1 MENLAQLETLCGRLY
16 ESQDSAERAY
26 VENTL
31 GCFSRDSNNIPQLQY
46 ILENARNPYAVIYAS
61 SSLLKHVTENT
72 LSLQLRIQIRN
83 LAINYLA
90 ARGAELEHFT
100 MISVIQLLSRVTK
113 VSWFDDDIFRE
124 IVRDTMTFFNQEAK
138 HYAVGLKVL
147 NQLVSEMNQKTAELS
162 SVDHRKVSSKFRD
175 EALLQ
180 IFEISLTSLHGL
192 KNDAQPKL
200 QELALSLSLQCLSFD
215 FAGMSVDESS
225 DDVGS
230 IQLSAYWKPII
241 EEPSTVNI
249 YFEYYAATNPPLT
262 KLSLQCLT
270 LLVSVRRSLFTSNV
284 SRMQFVNSLMMG
296 TKDILEKGRGL
307 NDHDNYH
314 EFCRL
319 LGRFKIHYQMSEMM
333 SMEGYNA
340 WICLVSD
347 FTLKSLKS
355 WKWASSSVFYLLGLW
370 SRMVQALP
378 HLKGDFPG
386 IVRLD
391 ELVPKI
397 LEGFVSSRFESLQT
411 EFPDDLVEDPLD
423 KIDVIQDQLD
433 FYPHLCRFQY
443 GSCSTHLMNVLDP
456 ILQEYMEG
464 VTQLD
469 HLTTSNIG
477 VLEIKLAWM
486 VHIIAAIL
494 RIKGISSGPNEIID
508 AELSAR
514 VLRLI
519 NAMDSGAYVQRYG
532 ELSRQRL
539 ELAVLSF
546 FQSFRKTCIGDQ
558 TIHSSKLY
566 VRLSELLGLHD
577 HHLVLDVMVRKVATN
592 LKCFSEES
600 EEVLDQTLTFFLEL
614 ASGYMTSKLLL
625 KLEALQYITANHNRH
640 FRFLEDYR
648 CRKRTKFYCIIG
660 SLVFMED
667 SIIKFRQ
674 SMDPFLQVLVNLES
688 TSDHVFRSDTVKCA
702 LAGLMRDLR
711 GIAMAAN
718 SRRTYGFLFDW
729 LYPAHMPL
737 LLRTIATWADAPEVM
752 NPLLKLVAELVLNK
766 SQRLAF
772 DQSSVNGILLFRE
785 VSKVLVAYGSRI
797 LNISSQG
804 DVYSAKY
811 KGVWVSLVVLSRAID
826 GNYVNFGVFE
836 LYGDRALADALDI
849 TLKMILSIPSEHM
862 LSYRKVTEAYFSF
875 MAIILEKY
883 IRFALDLD
891 ASTFEYVVRSL
902 LSGLKVLGSN
912 LVPKCAAAIDH
923 LATFYFDHILMKES
937 PPTPSILNF
946 ANQVAKCADVL
957 HEILKTLFE
966 IFLFEDTCNQWGLG
980 KAMLSLILLSEEMYT
995 KLKTQILTSQP
1006 ADKQQH
1012 LLHCFD
1018 NLMGDITRS
1027 LDTKN
1032 REKFVQN
1039 LRRFKKEFQGK

>member
-1 MENLAQLETLCGRLY
+1 MNPLASKMVNAVLEILDF
-16 ESQDSAERAY
+16 ESLEPCLRSAVIKISHSR
-26 VENTL
+26 ENTDL
-31 GCFSRDSNNIPQLQY
+31 
-46 ILENARNPYAVIYAS
+46 
-61 SSLLKHVTENT
+61 
-72 LSLQLRIQIRN
+72 
-83 LAINYLA
+83 
-90 ARGAELEHFT
+90 
-100 MISVIQLLSRVTK
+100 
-113 VSWFDDDIFRE
+113 
-124 IVRDTMTFFNQEAK
+124 
-138 HYAVGLKVL
+138 VL
-147 NQLVSEMNQKTAELS
+147 
-162 SVDHRKVSSKFRD
+162 
-175 EALLQ
+175 
-180 IFEISLTSLHGL
+180 
-192 KNDAQPKL
+192 
-200 QELALSLSLQCLSFD
+200 
-215 FAGMSVDESS
+215 
-225 DDVGS
+225 
-230 IQLSAYWKPII
+230 
-241 EEPSTVNI
+241 
-249 YFEYYAATNPPLT
+249 
-262 KLSLQCLT
+262 
-270 LLVSVRRSLFTSNV
+270 
-284 SRMQFVNSLMMG
+284 
-296 TKDILEKGRGL
+296 GL

-319 LGRFKIHYQMSEMM
+319 LSRFKIHYQLSEMM

-355 WKWASSSVFYLLGLW
+355 WKWASSSVYYLLGLW

-386 IVRLD
+386 IIRLD

-397 LEGFVSSRFESLQT
+397 LEGFISSRFDSLQT

-423 KIDVIQDQLD
+423 KIDVMQDQLD
-433 FYPHLCRFQY
+433 FYPHLCRFQ
-443 GSCSTHLMNVLDP
+443 
-456 ILQEYMEG
+456 EG

-494 RIKGISSGPNEIID
+494 RIKGVSSGPNEIID

-519 NAMDSGAYVQRYG
+519 NAMDSGAYVQLDGSSPTSWCKSDEGGTYPVGLGVKLGRYG

-558 TIHSSKLY
+558 TMHSSKQLY
-566 VRLSELLGLHD
+566 IRLSELLGLHD

-592 LKCFSEES
+592 FKCFSES
-600 EEVLDQTLTFFLEL
+600 EEVLDQTLTFFLEM
-614 ASGYMTSKLLL
+614 ASGYMTAKLLL

-640 FRFLEDYR
+640 FRFLEDHR
-648 CRKRTKFYCIIG
+648 SRKRTKFYCIIG

-667 SIIKFRQ
+667 SIVKFRQ
-674 SMDPFLQVLVNLES
+674 SMDPFLQVFVNLES
-688 TSDHVFRSDTVKCA
+688 TSDHVFRSETVKCA
-702 LAGLMRDLR
+702 LVGLMRDLR
-711 GIAMAAN
+711 GIAIAAN
-718 SRRTYGFLFDW
+718 SRRTYGFLFNW
-729 LYPAHMPL
+729 LYPAHTPL
-737 LLRTIATWADAPEVM
+737 LLRTIVTWADAPEVM

-766 SQRLAF
+766 SQRLTF

-785 VSKVLVAYGSRI
+785 VSKFLVAYGSRI
-797 LNISSQG
+797 LNISSQS

-811 KGVWVSLVVLSRAID
+811 KGVWISLVVLSRAID

-849 TLKMILSIPSEHM
+849 TLKMILSVPSAHM
-862 LSYRKVTEAYFSF
+862 LSYRKVAEAYFSF

-883 IRFALDLD
+883 IRFVLDLD
-891 ASTFEYVVRSL
+891 ATTFEYVVGSL
-902 LSGLKVLGSN
+902 LSGLTIVGSN

-923 LATFYFDHILMKES
+923 LATFYFDHILMEES

-946 ANQVAKCADVL
+946 ANQVAKYADVL
-957 HEILKTLFE
+957 HELKLTAVDLKSQKETTFGNW
-966 IFLFEDTCNQWGLG
+966 DG
-980 KAMLSLILLSEEMYT
+980 EETM
-995 KLKTQILTSQP
+995 P
-1006 ADKQQH
+1006 PDKQQH
-1012 LLHCFD
+1012 LLRCFD
-1018 NLMGDITRS
+1018 ILMGDITRS